1 MPQELHIS
9 DTKIKSSKCN
19 LNQREIYIRQ
29 TEIACIF
36 ATCFCDVKL
45 HARHTCKKNWH
56 ARKIFKGQKSAAIL
70 QRSHS
75 NMMRAFVEE
84 NPLFLLWSV
93 YSEPINE

>member
-29 TEIACIF
+29 TEMACIF

-45 HARHTCKKNWH
+45 HARNTCKKNWH
-56 ARKIFKGQKSAAIL
+56 VRKIFEG
-70 QRSHS
+70 
-75 NMMRAFVEE
+75 
-84 NPLFLLWSV
+84 
-93 YSEPINE
+93 